1 MFLEELSESLR
12 DFLPKDC
19 IMIRYDLCWES
30 YWAKET
36 DFFDTE
42 GVWIGEPAKN
52 TQEMRFNFNTINWNF
67 KKAYYNI
74 LPSNTI
80 YLDLTPDTDVILNRM
95 RSKTRYNIGLSQRK
109 GVNVVQ
115 LGLENLDI
123 WYSLYQETA
132 RRNRILINDIKYFE
146 TVLSSNADNTESPA
160 KVYLLAAVYDR
171 MPLAAMFLIITG
183 HRGSYLYGAS
193 SSEHRNLMATYA
205 LQWEAIKISK
215 AMGCTEYDMFGVS
228 PGPDPSHPL
237 YGLYKFKIGFGGDL
251 FHGLGCWDYPL
262 KPAEY
267 NQFITS
273 ELNSQG
279 FHLN

>member
-1 MFLEELSESLR
+1 
-12 DFLPKDC
+12 
-19 IMIRYDLCWES
+19 
-30 YWAKET
+30 
-36 DFFDTE
+36 
-42 GVWIGEPAKN
+42 EPAKN
-52 TQEMRFNFNTINWNF
+52 TREMRFNFNTINWNF

-95 RSKTRYNIGLSQRK
+95 RGKTRYNIGLSQRK

-115 LGLENLDI
+115 LGLENLDT

-146 TVLSSNADNTESPA
+146 AVLTSNADNTESPA
-160 KVYLLAAVYDR
+160 TVYLLAATYDKT
-171 MPLAAMFLIITG
+171 PLAAMFLIITG

-251 FHGLGCWDYPL
+251 YHGLGCWDYPL
-262 KPAEY
+262 KPTEY
-267 NQFITS
+267 SQFISS

-279 FHLN
+279 FHLNN